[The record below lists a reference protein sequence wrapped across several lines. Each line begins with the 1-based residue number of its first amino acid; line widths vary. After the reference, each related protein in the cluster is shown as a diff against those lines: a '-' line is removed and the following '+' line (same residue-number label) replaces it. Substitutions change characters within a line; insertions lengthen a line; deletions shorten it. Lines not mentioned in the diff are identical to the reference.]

1 MLLTWWPFLCRN
13 GTPAISK
20 WGAHH
25 FPGSRSQT
33 PCRTLRLHEFG
44 LKISD
49 FFKFLRY
56 FGAKPAICFR
66 PYADCSNVNEATV
79 SDNGPHDPNS
89 IGRPNRA
96 GVASGSFAAARAP
109 ARLDATEIL
118 ASVGEALYRWDIESD
133 VLIWSANAGDVLL
146 VRDPAAISTGHAY
159 AHFLEPDN
167 AQARFDAVIRSD
179 RRDEGGG
186 VVYRIQYR
194 IRPDPGS
201 EMRLWIEDTGCWFAG
216 PDGKPSRA
224 HGVVRVI
231 NERHERESRLSYL
244 ARFDDLTGELNRH
257 HLTEVLG
264 QTLDEAIRF
273 RSSCGFLLVAI
284 DDLARI
290 NESYGFDIADQVISA
305 VGKRVRSLMRGK
317 DTLGRY
323 SGNKFGLVL
332 KDCTPDDMAIAAERM
347 LTGVRDE
354 LVPTSAG
361 PVAVTVTIGGL
372 TAPRHARNVAEVLA
386 RAQETLDT
394 AKGKRR
400 GSFLA
405 YRPNIEREA
414 QRRENV
420 KATDEIVAALNERRV
435 FLAYETVAA
444 ATDRRPAFYECLM
457 RVRRSDGSLLGAND
471 VVPVAERL
479 GLVRL
484 LDHRVLELVVDELV
498 GAPALRASVNVS
510 PGSTTDPD
518 WWAGLGSLLRAHSG
532 VAERLIIEITESAAI
547 HDIDETRGFVAR
559 VKDLGCR
566 IAIDDFGAGYTSF
579 RNLRKRGVD
588 IVKID
593 GAFVQNMMRSEDDR
607 AFVHTLI
614 DLGKRLKLATVAEW
628 VQDENAAKMLEAWGC
643 DYLQGALVGLA
654 STERPWLTA
663 REQVI

>member
-1 MLLTWWPFLCRN
+1 
-13 GTPAISK
+13 
-20 WGAHH
+20 
-25 FPGSRSQT
+25 
-33 PCRTLRLHEFG
+33 
-44 LKISD
+44 
-49 FFKFLRY
+49 
-56 FGAKPAICFR
+56 
-66 PYADCSNVNEATV
+66 V

-89 IGRPNRA
+89 LGRFNRA
-96 GVASGSFAAARAP
+96 GAAGGSFAAARAP
-109 ARLDATEIL
+109 ARLDASEIL
-118 ASVGEALYRWDIESD
+118 ASVGEALYRWDVESD
-133 VLIWSANAGDVLL
+133 VLIWSANVGDVLL
-146 VRDPAAISTGHAY
+146 VRDPAAIATGHAY

-167 AQARFDAVIRSD
+167 LQARFDAVIRSD
-179 RRDEGGG
+179 RRDEGRG
-186 VVYRIQYR
+186 VAYQIQYC

-201 EMRLWIEDTGCWFAG
+201 ETRLWVEDTGRWFAG
-216 PDGKPSRA
+216 PDGKPARA

-244 ARFDDLTGELNRH
+244 ARCDDLTGELNRH
-257 HLTEVLG
+257 HLAEVLEK
-264 QTLDEAIRF
+264 TLDEAMRF
-273 RSSCGFLLVAI
+273 RSSCGFLLVAV
-284 DDLARI
+284 DNLARI
-290 NESYGFDIADQVISA
+290 NESHGFDIADQVIGA
-305 VGKRVRSLMRGK
+305 VAKRIRSLMRGK

-332 KDCTPDDMAIAAERM
+332 KDCTPDDMAIAAER
-347 LTGVRDE
+347 LLAGVRDE

-361 PVAVTVTIGGL
+361 PVAVTVTIGGV

-386 RAQETLDT
+386 RTQETLDT

-400 GSFLA
+400 GSFFA

-444 ATDRRPAFYECLM
+444 ASDRRPAFYECLM

-471 VVPVAERL
+471 VIPVAERL
-479 GLVRL
+479 GLVRF
-484 LDHRVLELVVDELV
+484 LDHRVLELVVDELA

-518 WWAGLGSLLRAHSG
+518 WWAGLGSLLRSHSG

-579 RNLRKRGVD
+579 RNLRKLGVD

-593 GAFVQNMMRSEDDR
+593 GAFVQNIMRSEDDR
-607 AFVHTLI
+607 AFVQTLI

-628 VQDENAAKMLEAWGC
+628 VQGEHAAKMLEAWGC
-643 DYLQGALVGLA
+643 DYLQGALIGLA

-663 REQVI
+663 RVQAL